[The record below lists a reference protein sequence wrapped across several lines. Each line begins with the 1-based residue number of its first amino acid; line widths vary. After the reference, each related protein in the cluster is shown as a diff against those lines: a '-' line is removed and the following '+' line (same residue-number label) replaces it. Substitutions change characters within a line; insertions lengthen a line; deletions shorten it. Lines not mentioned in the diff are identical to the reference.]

1 VLDDAPEIPP
11 VPTRRGDVLVF
22 TPLHL
27 HRARPPSDD
36 ASRVS
41 IDLRIVP
48 RQASMADLTFSPFL
62 GP

>member
-1 VLDDAPEIPP
+1 VL
-11 VPTRRGDVLVF
+11 LF

-27 HRARPPSDD
+27 HRARPPSGD

-41 IDLRIVP
+41 IDLRLVP
-48 RQASMADLTFSPFL
+48 RQASMTDLSFSPFL